1 MEVDMTEWAYPGDE
15 AIRRAFLATVTEI
28 MQEKGLT
35 LKQFEN
41 RLEDTQGQLDYGS
54 HERALGRAVKNLR
67 EEQHMTRKA
76 LAISAGIPL
85 GLLIQVERGHGGQAS
100 LPEVCRIA
108 HALKLRPHEL
118 MEHYEKAFKQA
129 SQSHADD
136 SHSYSS

>member
-1 MEVDMTEWAYPGDE
+1 MTEWAYPGDE

-54 HERALGRAVKNLR
+54 HERALGRAVKKLR

-118 MEHYEKAFKQA
+118 MEHYEKTFKQA
-129 SQSHADD
+129 RQSQADD
-136 SHSYSS
+136 SHR